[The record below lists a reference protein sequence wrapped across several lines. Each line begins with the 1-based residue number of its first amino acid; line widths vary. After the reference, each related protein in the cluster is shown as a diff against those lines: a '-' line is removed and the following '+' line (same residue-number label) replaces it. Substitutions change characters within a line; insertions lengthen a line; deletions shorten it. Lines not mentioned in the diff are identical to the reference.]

1 MIFSLF
7 ARCGELRSHLDE
19 LGFIIQQLSYDLM
32 LSGLSCCCKDVGMYP
47 LGLGPPLVM
56 IVTVVYDGVRPR

>member
-7 ARCGELRSHLDE
+7 ARCSELQSYLDE
-19 LGFIIQQLSYDLM
+19 VGFIIQQLSYNLM

-56 IVTVVYDGVRPR
+56 IVTVVYNGV